1 MTGDFAASGGLR
13 QFGAIVG
20 AKIAGDGAARM
31 KRASRRS
38 VDRRRRLSPW
48 DDAFLF
54 VVREHDRR
62 RREKRDR
69 IWMCRPRDQIVGGG
83 FLDDP
88 AQMVFEICCLKL
100 TTNAWREVS
109 SWLLS
114 GINAEIDGSLIA
126 PSQVLNSEIAERIER
141 YHTG

>member
-1 MTGDFAASGGLR
+1 MR
-13 QFGAIVG
+13 
-20 AKIAGDGAARM
+20 
-31 KRASRRS
+31 
-38 VDRRRRLSPW
+38 
-48 DDAFLF
+48 
-54 VVREHDRR
+54 
-62 RREKRDR
+62 
-69 IWMCRPRDQIVGGG
+69 RPRDQIVGGG

-88 AQMVFEICCLKL
+88 AEMVLEICCLKL

-141 YHTG
+141 YPTG